1 MSKQLLS
8 VVMTLPMV
16 IVGVGLHFANIPL
29 NNLVNLQF
37 TRQSARISQVTLD
50 SQASSPIL
58 QAARDEQ
65 NKECQLLGI
74 CDDSS
79 S

>member
-1 MSKQLLS
+1 MSKHLLS
-8 VVMTLPMV
+8 VLTTLPMV
-16 IVGVGLHFANIPL
+16 IVGVGQTFANVPL

-50 SQASSPIL
+50 SQASPPIL

-79 S
+79 N

>member
-8 VVMTLPMV
+8 VVIALPMV

-37 TRQSARISQVTLD
+37 TRQSAVISQVTLD
-50 SQASSPIL
+50 SHASPPFL

-74 CDDSS
+74 CDDTSG
-79 S
+79 

>member
-1 MSKQLLS
+1 
-8 VVMTLPMV
+8 MTLPMG

-29 NNLVNLQF
+29 NNLVNLQL

-50 SQASSPIL
+50 SHASPPFL